1 MAVAAWNSGAPE
13 AGTAYVAYICWA
25 SSSVAAL
32 ANAYRN
38 WSNVNGTARCRLAG
52 LPNTGLED
60 FSAEIGNGSTHG
72 TVRHR

>member
-1 MAVAAWNSGAPE
+1 
-13 AGTAYVAYICWA
+13 
-25 SSSVAAL
+25 VAAL